1 MCASARRSSKLAK
14 CTWRRRGPRSAG
26 SPWGVLSRGVIRA
39 MRRATRRGWW
49 AMPPGVPQP
58 YPPAVEGVQGFR
70 ASSVRRHW
78 RWAPRLSHS
87 TGGHAARA
95 LARGTCARSHTRLAC
110 FRAHVSLAWLSKNT
124 CMTSGLRLELI
135 ASVRRHTACAA
146 LLAHEDVRDCGL
158 PPTSR
163 ENRNLPGDD
172 RSRSCGANAPSRT
185 RRLSLASHLTFGR
198 DLFFRSARST
208 RTSVIATL
216 SCQVQEDSET
226 GQSDT
231 DPTKG
236 SC

>member
-26 SPWGVLSRGVIRA
+26 SPWGVLSRGGIRA
-39 MRRATRRGWW
+39 MRRATRRGWLV
-49 AMPPGVPQP
+49 MPPGVPQP

-87 TGGHAARA
+87 TGGYGARA

-158 PPTSR
+158 PPTAGR
-163 ENRNLPGDD
+163 LGILQEEVRRLAHGTVRRADA
-172 RSRSCGANAPSRT
+172 RSQEGAGQQRRPDACEEKHEQHCAKRT
-185 RRLSLASHLTFGR
+185 RAQRARTVSNARVARH
-198 DLFFRSARST
+198 DL
-208 RTSVIATL
+208 
-216 SCQVQEDSET
+216 
-226 GQSDT
+226 
-231 DPTKG
+231 
-236 SC
+236 